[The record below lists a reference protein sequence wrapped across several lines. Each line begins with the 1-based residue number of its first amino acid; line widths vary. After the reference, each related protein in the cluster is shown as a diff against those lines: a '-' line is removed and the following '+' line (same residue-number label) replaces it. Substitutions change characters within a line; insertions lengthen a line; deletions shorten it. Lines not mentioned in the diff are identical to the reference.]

1 LHLAILFLLASFIFT
16 VLIGLFRPKRVE
28 RTESIGVYFKENTN
42 MAAPGTGTT
51 PVGTNVSAGVQPLL
65 ADGAVNFAATVTA
78 TTWTIDNP
86 AVATFTTVG
95 ATTISITPV
104 AVGTANVSVTAT
116 VVDSDQV
123 TNTFTATGVL
133 TVTENTSGVRT
144 ASLQIVFS

>member
-1 LHLAILFLLASFIFT
+1 
-16 VLIGLFRPKRVE
+16 
-28 RTESIGVYFKENTN
+28 